1 MIKVYLAGILGAE
14 YGRKHEFNVNNTRDI
29 IDALSANYTN
39 FKSRLMELARQGYV
53 YTVQHGAKLLGKDE
67 LSNILKDFVVITPRL
82 ALRSGL
88 VQTIIGAILITVGIL
103 LIETPFG
110 PYLIAAGIAM
120 IVGGVLALI
129 APGMKMPKLDDQ
141 ESVESATS
149 SFYAGGDFR
158 LVSGSPMPFG
168 YGTMLVSGSTI
179 STITTTV
186 VA

>member
-1 MIKVYLAGILGAE
+1 
-14 YGRKHEFNVNNTRDI
+14 
-29 IDALSANYTN
+29 
-39 FKSRLMELARQGYV
+39 
-53 YTVQHGAKLLGKDE
+53 
-67 LSNILKDFVVITPRL
+67 
-82 ALRSGL
+82 
-88 VQTIIGAILITVGIL
+88 
-103 LIETPFG
+103 
-110 PYLIAAGIAM
+110 
-120 IVGGVLALI
+120 
-129 APGMKMPKLDDQ
+129 MPKLDDQ